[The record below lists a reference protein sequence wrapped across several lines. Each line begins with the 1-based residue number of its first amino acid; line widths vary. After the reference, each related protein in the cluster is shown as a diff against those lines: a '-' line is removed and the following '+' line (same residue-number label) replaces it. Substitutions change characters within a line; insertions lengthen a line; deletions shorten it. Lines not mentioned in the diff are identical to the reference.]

1 MGGPGPGGMAR
12 FGLMPG
18 SVKVNVGGGLP
29 PRFPRFAQTRAH
41 VYIAEQLRREIT
53 LGLLLSGDALPPER
67 ELAAMFGV
75 ARATV
80 QEAVQLLQSE
90 GLVETRR
97 GRGGGTFV
105 MGLPGDAMSR
115 QRLISEVQRNRDL
128 IDEAVTYRMEIEPA
142 AAALAAIARTSED
155 LARLDQILDRAAKTA
170 DDTLFT
176 SLDTQFHVAVA
187 RASHNRFFAEAVEPV
202 RLVLRDAIQLLPES
216 SLWQQ
221 RSLRE
226 HARIFAALDAGDAQ
240 AARKAVLAHV
250 GHTARSLRALLKAL

>member
-1 MGGPGPGGMAR
+1 
-12 FGLMPG
+12 MPG

-29 PRFPRFAQTRAH
+29 ARFPRVAQTRAH

-53 LGLLLSGDALPPER
+53 LGLLLRGDALPPER

-80 QEAVQLLQSE
+80 QEAVRLLQSE

-105 MGLPGDAMSR
+105 VGLPNDATSR

-128 IDEAVTYRMEIEPA
+128 IEEAVTYRLELEPA
-142 AAALAAIARTSED
+142 AAARAAVARTPED
-155 LARLDQILDRAAKTA
+155 LAGLGQILDRAAKTA
-170 DDTLFT
+170 DDALFT
-176 SLDTQFHVAVA
+176 SLDTQFHMGVA
-187 RASHNRFFAEAVEPV
+187 RASRNRFFAEAVEPL

-216 SLWQQ
+216 PLWQE

-226 HARIFAALDAGDAQ
+226 HARIFAALEAGDSQ

-250 GHTARSLRALLKAL
+250 EHTARSLRALLKAL

>member
-1 MGGPGPGGMAR
+1 
-12 FGLMPG
+12 MPG
-18 SVKVNVGGGLP
+18 SVKVNVASGLP
-29 PRFPRFAQTRAH
+29 TRFPRIAQTRAH

-53 LGLLLSGDALPPER
+53 LGLLLRGDALPPER

-105 MGLPGDAMSR
+105 MGLPSDAVSR
-115 QRLISEVQRNRDL
+115 QRLISEVQSNRDL
-128 IDEAVTYRMEIEPA
+128 IDEAVTYRLELEPA
-142 AAALAAIARTSED
+142 AAALAAIARTPDD
-155 LARLDQILDRAAKTA
+155 LARLNQILERAATTA

-176 SLDTQFHVAVA
+176 SLDTQFHMGVAQ
-187 RASHNRFFAEAVEPV
+187 ASHNRFFAEAVEPV
-202 RLVLRDAIQLLPES
+202 RMVLRDAIQLLPES

-226 HARIFAALDAGDAQ
+226 HARIFAALENGDSQ

-250 GHTARSLRALLKAL
+250 EHTARSLRALLKAL